1 MVKSHALRLW
11 LAQRITGA
19 LMAIYALMVGSV
31 LYVQHPTEYGTWKAL
46 FSTGWMRAATLVFV
60 LSLVWHAWLGMHDIL
75 IDYVKPALAHRIL
88 KNLVVLSLAVYAV
101 WSMRILWSI

>member
-19 LMAIYALMVGSV
+19 VMAVYTLLLGAV
-31 LYVQHPTEYGTWKAL
+31 LYVQRPAEYDAWKAL
-46 FSTGWMRAATLVFV
+46 FGAGWMRAATLIFV

-75 IDYVKPALAHRIL
+75 IDYVKPALVHRIL
-88 KNLVVLSLAVYAV
+88 KNLVVLALAVYAV
-101 WSMRILWSI
+101 WSVRILWSI